1 MPVLSQDRR
10 ACHHF
15 SYCLLLLVI
24 LSWPYR
30 AVCGKTEAVKTR
42 PASKRTLHFPK
53 SVALGVINLGN
64 ETMAFGAPVQN
75 HAVAGAM
82 GDVTISVPAGQRV
95 IFEANRRVF
104 ENPAYLDQ
112 ISPVGIDGLKLGMIS
127 LADREDDMCD
137 AALAHVVH
145 FQGLT
150 EINLDRSEA
159 TDAGV
164 AKLKDVPSLVVISCF
179 LSSIDGRCFKELSTL
194 PALRGLWTAYC
205 QLKPENLRY
214 LGQFPKLQLLNLDW
228 THLDA
233 AGARHLS
240 NCSRL
245 EDLSVRGNIRFADSC
260 LVYIQPLK
268 KLKRLDL
275 RGTSVSIAGVR
286 KLKGIEFKSL
296 YLPAA
301 MQENLAEVKR
311 IFPKVSVFLEE
322 ERTVDKENK
331 MLYAPLH

>member
-1 MPVLSQDRR
+1 MPVLSQNRR

-30 AVCGKTEAVKTR
+30 AVCGKTDAVKTR

-137 AALAHVVH
+137 AALAHVAH

-194 PALRGLWTAYC
+194 PALRGLWTSYC

-322 ERTVDKENK
+322 ERTVDKDNK

>member
-1 MPVLSQDRR
+1 MSVVSEKRLVCQ
-10 ACHHF
+10 HL
-15 SYCLLLLVI
+15 SYCLLLLVVLTCCHSAAYSKASDVKI
-24 LSWPYR
+24 R
-30 AVCGKTEAVKTR
+30 AAT
-42 PASKRTLHFPK
+42 KRTLHFPK
-53 SVALGVINLGN
+53 AVALGVINLGN
-64 ETMAFGAPVQN
+64 ETLAFGPPVQN

-104 ENPAYLDQ
+104 ENPKYLDQ
-112 ISPVGIDGLKLGMIS
+112 ISPAGIDGLKLGMIS

-137 AALAHVVH
+137 AALGHVVH

-150 EINLDRSEA
+150 EVNVDRSEA
-159 TDAGV
+159 TDAGL

-194 PALRGLWTAYC
+194 PALRGLWASYC
-205 QLKPENLRY
+205 QLKAENLRY

-233 AGARHLS
+233 VGARYLA
-240 NCSRL
+240 NCRQL
-245 EDLSVRGNIRFADSC
+245 EDLSVKGNVRFNDSC
-260 LVYIQPLK
+260 LVYIQSLK
-268 KLKRLDL
+268 NLKRLDL

-286 KLKGIEFKSL
+286 KLKGIALNSL

-301 MQENLAEVKR
+301 MQENLADARR
-311 IFPKVSVFLEE
+311 IFPNVSIYLEE
-322 ERTVDKENK
+322 KKTVDKEEK
-331 MLYAPLH
+331 TLYAPLH

>member
-1 MPVLSQDRR
+1 MPVLSENRR
-10 ACHHF
+10 ACHQF
-15 SYCLLLLVI
+15 SFCLLLLVI
-24 LSWPYR
+24 LSWSCLP
-30 AVCGKTEAVKTR
+30 VSSKTHEVKTKQ
-42 PASKRTLHFPK
+42 ATKRTLHFPK
-53 SVALGVINLGN
+53 AVALGVINLGS
-64 ETMAFGAPVQN
+64 ETMAFGASVQN

-82 GDVTISVPAGQRV
+82 GDVTITVPAGQRV
-95 IFEANRRVF
+95 LFEANRRVF

-137 AALAHVVH
+137 AALAHVAH

-194 PALRGLWTAYC
+194 PALRVLLAPYC
-205 QLKPENLRY
+205 QLKAENLKY

-228 THLDA
+228 TKLDA
-233 AGARHLS
+233 AGAKHLS

-245 EDLSVRGNIRFADSC
+245 EDLSLRGNFRFTDSC
-260 LVYIQPLK
+260 LLYIQPLK
-268 KLKRLDL
+268 NLKRLDL

-286 KLKGIEFKSL
+286 KLKGIGFNSL
-296 YLPAA
+296 CLPAA
-301 MQENLAEVKR
+301 MQENLVEVKR
-311 IFPKVSVFLEE
+311 IFPKVSIFLEE
-322 ERTVDKENK
+322 ERMVDKENK

>member
-1 MPVLSQDRR
+1 
-10 ACHHF
+10 
-15 SYCLLLLVI
+15 
-24 LSWPYR
+24 
-30 AVCGKTEAVKTR
+30 
-42 PASKRTLHFPK
+42 
-53 SVALGVINLGN
+53 
-64 ETMAFGAPVQN
+64 
-75 HAVAGAM
+75 
-82 GDVTISVPAGQRV
+82 VPAGQRV

-159 TDAGV
+159 TDAGL

-194 PALRGLWTAYC
+194 PALRGLWTPYC

-240 NCSRL
+240 NCIRL